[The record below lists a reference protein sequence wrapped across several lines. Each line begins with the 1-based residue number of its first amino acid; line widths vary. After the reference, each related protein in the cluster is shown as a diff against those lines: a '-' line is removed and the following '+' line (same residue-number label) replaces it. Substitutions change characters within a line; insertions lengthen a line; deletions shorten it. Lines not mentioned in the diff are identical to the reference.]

1 MSSEATDLLII
12 DSLCLLMSAGI
23 YDVEKANK
31 QRVMIS
37 AKIGVETNK
46 GRNLHSIDDIVS
58 YEDIIN
64 KIKTLADQ
72 RHYDLLE
79 ELAEIVTDKVFEDK
93 QIKTIELRIEKPDIF
108 DDVKNVGIQI
118 TRTNEN

>member
-1 MSSEATDLLII
+1 MSSEATDFLLI

-46 GRNLHSIDDIVS
+46 GRNLHSIADIVS

-79 ELAEIVTDKVFEDK
+79 EFAEIVTDKVFEDK